1 MYICLLS
8 NKFWCCRWGGSDV
21 FLVVNGRFA
30 AAGVEMMGLPLF
42 WGMRGIVSMF
52 PCLLYAVYNSHAV
65 H

>member
-1 MYICLLS
+1 
-8 NKFWCCRWGGSDV
+8 V

-30 AAGVEMMGLPLF
+30 AAGLEMLGLLLL